1 MAISFYGVKQ
11 AEGIID
17 QLADIR
23 EIIENKINLAQ
34 QTEGSKRILLQN
46 NKIMRI
52 CFLVSLA
59 GTEKRNM

>member
-34 QTEGSKRILLQN
+34 QTEGSKRILLPN

-52 CFLVSLA
+52 CFLVQKNSIWR
-59 GTEKRNM
+59 K